1 MKNSTIFKMLLTAII
16 IIAFTACGT
25 STKGNSP
32 GDAIKNL
39 FSNIKNKQFDK
50 AAAFYVTKD
59 GEKLSD
65 EELKKL
71 EGLIGMAAKEHDKK
85 DGIDKIEI
93 TEETISE
100 DGNSAKVKYI
110 IHFKNGETNN
120 ETVSLIKANGEWA
133 AQVTNF

>member
-1 MKNSTIFKMLLTAII
+1 MKNSTIFKMLLTAIL

-25 STKGNSP
+25 STKSNAP
-32 GDAIKNL
+32 GDTVKSL
-39 FSNIKNKQFDK
+39 FKTVQNKQFDK
-50 AAAFYVTKD
+50 TAAFYVTKD

-71 EGLIGMAAKEHDKK
+71 EGMFGMAAKEYDKK

-110 IHFKNGETNN
+110 LHFKNGDTDND
-120 ETVSLIKANGEWA
+120 TMSLIKVNGDWA
-133 AQVTNF
+133 VQITNF